1 MGRLISLQMA
11 APEILDRPD
20 VGIPQEGSGWI
31 VTVFDNEHNTVDQVI
46 GILMQ
51 ATDCTQ
57 DEAEMETWEI
67 HYLGRSVV
75 HHGGQEECERA
86 AGIIRSIGIR
96 VTVTEE

>member
-1 MGRLISLQMA
+1 MA

-20 VGIPQEGSGWI
+20 VGDTHGGSGWI

-46 GILMQ
+46 SILMQ
-51 ATDCTQ
+51 ATECTQ

-67 HYLGRSVV
+67 HYQGRSVV
-75 HHGGQEECERA
+75 HHSGQEECERV